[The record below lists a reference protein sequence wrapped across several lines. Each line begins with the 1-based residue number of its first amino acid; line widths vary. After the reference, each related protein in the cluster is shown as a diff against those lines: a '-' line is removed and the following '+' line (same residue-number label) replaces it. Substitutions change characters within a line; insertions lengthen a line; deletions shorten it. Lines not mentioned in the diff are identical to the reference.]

1 MTATTSQWAKLMD
14 NAGFTSVRQLAKA
27 AGIDH
32 TIVNRV
38 ITKSST
44 TSAENMERIA
54 GALQV
59 PVEELYELKSG
70 TPATPLV
77 VPGESEMLSERQK
90 TAFMELIRTIVEDKK
105 NVAGLSAELAKFV
118 DKKSAESAQPVQEKT
133 GNVTPLGGR
142 SRLTPAQQR
151 FDAVKG
157 KAARIKRD
165 IPQDSPKIDPASP
178 DTDE

>member
-14 NAGFTSVRQLAKA
+14 KVGLTSVRQLAKA

-38 ITKSST
+38 ITKGST

-77 VPGESEMLSERQK
+77 IPGESEMLSERQK
-90 TAFMELIRTIVEDKK
+90 TAIVEVIRSMVEDKK
-105 NVAGLSAELAKFV
+105 YAAGLSAELAKFV
-118 DKKSAESAQPVQEKT
+118 DKKSPEATQPVQEKT
-133 GNVTPLGGR
+133 TNVTPIGGR
-142 SRLTPAQQR
+142 SGLTPAQQKFEDTGR
-151 FDAVKG
+151 RVAKI
-157 KAARIKRD
+157 RRD
-165 IPQDSPKIDPASP
+165 IPQDSPKIDPVSP
-178 DTDE
+178 DTGE